1 MSTYH
6 RRTIMELALAAG
18 ASAAVGAPRRAI
30 TERDPGNIK
39 LAHRVSIRVSDEDLL
54 FFKQIGLAH
63 IRAEIPVDAP
73 LAELGR
79 ARDRFAAYGI
89 RMISCAQYAHRTPDI
104 ELGRPGPQRERELDN
119 CRAVVREL
127 GKLGVEVLVL
137 DWHPANTYT
146 TSVIERRG
154 YRAREFNL
162 GEFRARMDQ
171 LKFERE
177 YSAEEIWAA
186 LEYFMKAVLPV
197 AEEAGV
203 KLAMHPD
210 DPPIEKMHG
219 VARIFTNAESYRRA
233 EKMARGSR
241 NWGVRLCVGTWAEGG
256 AAMGSDVFEM
266 IREWGPKGKIFD
278 VDLRNVTSTL
288 PVFQETFPDD
298 GYLDLYQV
306 VKALRQAGYS
316 GPMVPDHLPEL
327 AGDRAMR
334 PAATAYCI
342 ASMRAMLR
350 RANEE
355 LGL

>member
-1 MSTYH
+1 M
-6 RRTIMELALAAG
+6 LAAG
-18 ASAAVGAPRRAI
+18 ASTALAAPPRGI
-30 TERDPGNIK
+30 TEQDAGNIK
-39 LAHRVSIRVSDEDLL
+39 LAHRVSIRVPDEDLL
-54 FFKQIGLAH
+54 FLKQIGLRH
-63 IRAEIPVDAP
+63 VRAEIPLDAP
-73 LAELGR
+73 LEELGR

-89 RMISCAQYAHRTPDI
+89 RMISCAHYAHRTPDI

-127 GKLGVEVLVL
+127 GRLGVEVLVL
-137 DWHPANTYT
+137 DWHPGNTYST
-146 TSVIERRG
+146 ATVERRG

-162 GEFRARMDQ
+162 DEFRSRMDQ
-171 LKFERE
+171 PKFERE
-177 YSAEEIWAA
+177 YSAEEIWGA

-219 VARIFTNAESYRRA
+219 VARIFINAECYRRA
-233 EKMARGSR
+233 ERLARGSR

-256 AAMGSDVFEM
+256 KAMGADVFEM
-266 IREWGPKGKIFD
+266 IREWAPKGKIFD

-306 VKALRQAGYS
+306 VKALRRAGYS

-327 AGDRAMR
+327 AGDTGTRR
-334 PAATAYCI
+334 AATAYCI
-342 ASMRAMLR
+342 ASMRGMLS